1 MVTQEQIRQWIAD
14 DNELAFYTCYAWK
27 KKRREVLALD
37 KNECQKCKARGKYNK
52 ATMVHHSKHL
62 RDRPDL
68 ALAIW
73 DIKPD
78 GAKERQLVS
87 LCDDCHEEE
96 HPERLKQYK
105 KKKPITEERW

>member
-1 MVTQEQIRQWIAD
+1 MVTQEQIEQWVSD
-14 DNELAFYTCYAWK
+14 GNELAFYTCYAWK
-27 KKRREVLALD
+27 KKRLEVLALD
-37 KNECQKCKARGKYNK
+37 KHECQKCKARGKYSK
-52 ATMVHHSKHL
+52 AIMVHHVKHL

-73 DIKPD
+73 DIKPGGD
-78 GAKERQLVS
+78 KARQLIS

-105 KKKPITEERW
+105 PREPLTVERW